1 MKKLSSIL
9 WGIVLI
15 VAGVLIALNAAN
27 VINVN
32 IFFDGWWTL
41 FIIVPCLIGLFS
53 EKEKTGNIIGLVIGV
68 LLLLASQDILTFE
81 LIWKL
86 ALPAVIVVVGVKLIW
101 SGIFGNKS
109 AAMISAAKQAGV
121 NLPNVCA
128 IFSGQDVNFSNEV
141 FNGSEI
147 TAVFGGVKCDISRAY
162 IEKDCA
168 ISVCAVFGG
177 VDIILP
183 EGVNVKVNSNSLFG
197 GVSNKKPKNNDPNA
211 LTVYIN
217 ATCLFGGCDIK

>member
-1 MKKLSSIL
+1 MKKLTSIL
-9 WGIVLI
+9 WGVILI
-15 VAGVLIALNAAN
+15 AAGVLIALNAAD
-27 VINVN
+27 VININ

-53 EKEKTGNIIGLVIGV
+53 EKEKTGNIIGLIIGV
-68 LLLLASQDILTFE
+68 LLLLASQKFITFD

-86 ALPAVIVVVGVKLIW
+86 AFPAVIVLLGIKLIW

-109 AAMISAAKQAGV
+109 ASMIASAKQNGV
-121 NLPNVCA
+121 NLPNTCA
-128 IFSGQDVNFSNEV
+128 VFSGQDVNCNNEV
-141 FNGSEI
+141 FQGAEI
-147 TAVFGGVKCDISRAY
+147 TAVFGGVKYDISKSY

-183 EGVNVKVNSNSLFG
+183 ENINVKVNSNSLFG
-197 GVSNKKPKNNDPNA
+197 GISNKKQKNTDPNA
-211 LTVYIN
+211 ITVYIN
-217 ATCLFGGCDIK
+217 GTCLFGGCDIK